1 MNTEIEAIRFEAR
14 KQFVA
19 LVDQYEDS
27 VPLDQAAAW
36 MCAEELGLESIDG
49 MIAALDSLSDGLHIP
64 EDSDC
69 FGVVARINHRLFQ
82 EAGFHG
88 ALEQYDD
95 SAHSMLEGVLA
106 SKTGLPI
113 MLCLIYIEV
122 ARRVGIEVHGIGFP
136 THFLVSPVGSTPRFF
151 VDPYGDGRV
160 LRMDRI
166 ESWFKRIL
174 AKTDGRVPSL
184 TWWLRP
190 VTGRQLLL
198 RMNNNLKSSYMRRN
212 DLEGALRCVERIL
225 CLTPDALDV
234 RRDRGLLRFELGLE
248 EEGAADVDAYLAA
261 RKQPQGWLDG

>member
-1 MNTEIEAIRFEAR
+1 MNTEIEAIRLEAR
-14 KQFVA
+14 KQFIA
-19 LVDQYEDS
+19 LVGQNSDS
-27 VPLDQAAAW
+27 IPLDQSAAW
-36 MCAEELGLESIDG
+36 MCAEELGLQSIDG
-49 MIAALDSLSDGLHIP
+49 MISAIDSLVEGLYIP
-64 EDSDC
+64 EDADC
-69 FGVVARINHRLFQ
+69 FGVVARLNHRLFK
-82 EAGFHG
+82 EVGFHG

-95 SAHSMLEGVLA
+95 PAHSMLNGVLE

-122 ARRVGIEVHGIGFP
+122 AKRLGIEVHGIGFP
-136 THFLVSPVGSTPRFF
+136 THFLVSPAGSTPRFF
-151 VDPYGDGRV
+151 VDPYGEGRV

-166 ESWFKRIL
+166 EGWFQRVL
-174 AKTDGRVPSL
+174 AKTDGRVPPL

-198 RMNNNLKSSYMRRN
+198 RMNNNLRSSYMRRN